1 MFSLTDGDF
10 EGGILGCADG
20 PASFNAEAASQG
32 RHVVSCDP
40 LYGYDGDEIRA
51 RIDAVYPEMLEQTRQ
66 NLHEFVWREFT
77 SVDVVGKARMKAME
91 TFLSDYQA
99 GRTEGRYLD
108 AELPALPFGPRS
120 FGLALCSHFLFVYT
134 DQLSEDFHVDALLE
148 MLRVADEA
156 RVFPLVAMGGTP
168 SRHLRPVAARLK
180 ESGFDIRIERVPYE
194 FVRGANEMMCI
205 RKGG

>member
-1 MFSLTDGDF
+1 M
-10 EGGILGCADG
+10 
-20 PASFNAEAASQG
+20 NQG
-32 RHVVSCDP
+32 RYVVSCDP

-66 NLHEFVWREFT
+66 NLHEFVWQEFT
-77 SVDVVGKARMKAME
+77 SVDGLGKARMKAME
-91 TFLSDYQA
+91 AFLSDYQA
-99 GRTEGRYLD
+99 GRTVGRYLA

-156 RVFPLVAMGGTP
+156 RVFPLLAMGGTP
-168 SRHLRPVAARLK
+168 SRHLRPVADRLK
-180 ESGFDIRIERVPYE
+180 KSGFDIRIERVPYE

-205 RKGG
+205 RKSG